1 MKSVLLGTS
10 ILSLALF
17 TAACGG
23 ETPDTEQAATPPA
36 AEAPAPAAESEATS
50 ASMTLEQ
57 TANGAWRSESNIAR
71 NEFRNPVETLEFF
84 GVEPT
89 DTVIEIWPGGGW
101 YTEVIAPF
109 LKGEGTYIAA
119 GPDPAASDYAQRAYD
134 NFSGRFMA
142 DAETFGDV
150 EFVAISRDTGPLM
163 ADGECADVVLTFRN
177 IHNWMSGQYADKMF
191 SDMFDALC
199 PGGTLGVVEHRLN
212 SADTQA
218 PGAPSGYVHEDY
230 ARQLAEDA
238 GFIFEEASEINANPL
253 DTKDHPGGVWNL
265 PPNLRSTDA
274 NREEIENYDASVFE
288 AIGESD
294 RMTLRFRKPTA
305 EDIAAA
311 EAAAAEDETEE

>member
-1 MKSVLLGTS
+1 MKSQFLVAAAVITLAACSGANEAPSEPLEAETPPIVEDVPAGP
-10 ILSLALF
+10 LSLA
-17 TAACGG
+17 
-23 ETPDTEQAATPPA
+23 
-36 AEAPAPAAESEATS
+36 EAVAGDWRSDEEKARD
-50 ASMTLEQ
+50 
-57 TANGAWRSESNIAR
+57 AWRHPA
-71 NEFRNPVETLEFF
+71 ETLDFF
-84 GVEPT
+84 EIEPGE
-89 DTVIEIWPGGGW
+89 TVIEIWPGGGW

-191 SDMFDALC
+191 SDMYDALC

>member
-1 MKSVLLGTS
+1 MKSVMLSTS
-10 ILSLALF
+10 VLSLALL

-23 ETPDTEQAATPPA
+23 ETPETETASAPPPAETVETPATPEVA
-36 AEAPAPAAESEATS
+36 STGISLEEA
-50 ASMTLEQ
+50 
-57 TANGAWRSESNIAR
+57 ANGAWRAEGNADR
-71 NEFRNPVETLEFF
+71 NQYRHPVETLEFF

-89 DTVIEIWPGGGW
+89 DTVIEVWPGGGW
-101 YTEVIAPF
+101 YTEIIAPF
-109 LKGEGTYIAA
+109 LKGQGTYIAA
-119 GPDPAASDYAQRAYD
+119 GPDPASSDYAQRAYD
-134 NFSGRFMA
+134 NFSNRFMYDA
-142 DAETFGDV
+142 DNYGTV
-150 EFVAISRDTGPLM
+150 EFVALSRDTGPLM
-163 ADGECADVVLTFRN
+163 ADGECADVILTFRN

-191 SDMFDALC
+191 SDMYEALC

-230 ARQLAEDA
+230 ARQMAEDA
-238 GFIFEEASEINANPL
+238 GFIFVESSEINANPL

-294 RMTLRFRKPTA
+294 RMTLMFRKPTA
-305 EDIAAA
+305 EEIAAA
-311 EAAAAEDETEE
+311 EVVEDAEE